1 VKVAF
6 ISFDFGEY
14 CVRLASGLAQYAN
27 ILLFLPKHAAEPY
40 SHLLDNSV
48 GLRVFDIPR
57 LRQPLQQVQMV
68 AQLVRQIRDFGPD
81 VIHLQAGHLWFNWAL
96 AMLGNFPVVTTVHDA
111 SRHVGDV
118 ESRKTPEWVL
128 DHGYYRARERIVH
141 SPQVKNLLLQRLG
154 IPSKTVHVI
163 PHILIG
169 DETASEHV
177 QEEEHLIL
185 FFGRLWEYKGL
196 EYLIQAEPLITARV
210 PQARIAIAGQGQ
222 DFAHYRRMMVH
233 PERFIVYNEYVSD
246 EKRAELFRR
255 ASVVALPY
263 IEASQSGVIPIAYRF
278 GKPVVAT
285 TVGGLPDM
293 VDHGRTGYLVPPRD
307 ASALAEALIRLLQ
320 DKQLRTQFGKN
331 GRRKVTVDWAPEVV
345 ARKTWNVYLL
355 AMRGTYQPIIDPI
368 DCQSNDRTTVD
379 I

>member
-1 VKVAF
+1 MAF
-6 ISFDFGEY
+6 VSFDFGEY
-14 CVRLASGLAQYAN
+14 CIRLASSLAEYTQ
-27 ILLFLPKHAAEPY
+27 ILLFLPKREAGPY
-40 SHLLDNSV
+40 MQLLGSSV
-48 GLRVFDIPR
+48 DLQMFDKPR
-57 LRQPLQQVQMV
+57 LRQPLKQVQMV

-96 AMLGNFPVVTTVHDA
+96 SMLGNYPLVITVHDV

-118 ESRKTPEWVL
+118 ESRKTPGWVF
-128 DHGYYRARERIVH
+128 DRAYYRARERIVH

-154 IPSKTVHVI
+154 IPSQTVHVI

-169 DETASEHV
+169 DEASSGHV

-196 EYLIQAEPLITARV
+196 EYLIRAEPLITARV

-222 DFAHYRRMMVH
+222 DFDHYRRMMVH
-233 PERFIVYNEYVSD
+233 PERFIVYNEYVSN

-255 ASVVALPY
+255 ASVVVLPY

-307 ASALAEALIRLLQ
+307 TKALAEALVLLLQ
-320 DKQLRTQFGKN
+320 DEELRRQFGKN
-331 GRRKVTVDWAPEVV
+331 GRRKINLECAPELV
-345 ARKTWNVYLL
+345 ARKTQAVYHQ
-355 AMRGTYQPIIDPI
+355 AMAEHID
-368 DCQSNDRTTVD
+368 Q
-379 I
+379 